1 MAGMTESSRKPV
13 RVVVLGGGTAGW
25 MTAASLARLLDGQ
38 VSVDL
43 IESEDIGI
51 VGVGEA
57 TLPHIRGFV
66 ESLGID
72 EAEFMKATHA
82 TYKLGI
88 DFRDFGRIGESYIH
102 PFGSFG
108 DELAGVGFH
117 HYWLELNRR
126 GLAGPLGD
134 YSLCVAAALANR
146 FEPPAQDMSLRST
159 YGYAYQFDA
168 TLFGPFM
175 RTFGQS
181 IGVTRHEGL
190 VTQVERD
197 ADSGDVTALLLKDGR
212 RIEGDLFIDCSG
224 FRSLLLGQELD
235 VEWEDWTHWL
245 PCDRAA
251 AMPCTH
257 ASEDIRPY
265 TIATAM
271 PAGWRWQIPLQ
282 HRMGNGYVF
291 SSAHISE
298 EEACDAIRGAA
309 EGEPLAD
316 PRILRFRPGRRSRSW
331 SHNVIGVG
339 LASGFL
345 EPLESTSIY
354 LAQMAITYLIE
365 LFPEGGQIEPADR
378 DEFNRLVDM
387 EYDRVRD
394 FLILH
399 YHTTT
404 RSDSEFWNHVRTMDV
419 PDSLAEKLELWR
431 EAGRIEK
438 YSDGLFYDAS
448 WIAVY
453 VGQGYLPRRHDART
467 GLVDPARLKAAAD
480 RLQQEIASEV
490 SRMPNHREYLHAEA
504 ARLAAAS

>member
-1 MAGMTESSRKPV
+1 MTAFSSRPV

-25 MTAASLARLLDGQ
+25 MTAAGIARLLPELAQ
-38 VSVDL
+38 VQLV
-43 IESEDIGI
+43 ESEDIGI

-66 ESLGID
+66 EKLGID
-72 EAEFMKATHA
+72 EAAFMKATHA

-108 DELAGVGFH
+108 EELNGVGFH
-117 HYWLELNRR
+117 HYWLELQRSGMAR
-126 GLAGPLGD
+126 PLGD
-134 YSLCVAAALANR
+134 YSLAVTAASANR
-146 FEPPAQDMSLRST
+146 FKPPAQDDSLAST

-175 RTFGQS
+175 REFGLS
-181 IGVTRHEGL
+181 IGVERHEGK
-190 VTQVERD
+190 VVSVDRD
-197 ADSGDVTALLLKDGR
+197 GESGDVRALVLDDGR

-224 FRSLLLGQELD
+224 FRSVLLGQELGSD
-235 VEWEDWTHWL
+235 WEDWTHWL

-251 AMPCTH
+251 AMPCSH
-257 ASEDIRPY
+257 ATDELRPY
-265 TIATAM
+265 TTATAM

-291 SSAHISE
+291 SSAHLGE
-298 EEACDAIRGAA
+298 DEACEAIRAAA

-316 PRILRFRPGRRSRSW
+316 PRILRFRPGRRARSW

-365 LFPEGGQIEPADR
+365 LFPEDGQIDPRDR

-399 YHTTT
+399 YHATT
-404 RSDSEFWNHVRTMDV
+404 RDDSEFWNHVRTMTV
-419 PDSLAEKLELWR
+419 PDSLAEKMELWR
-431 EAGRIEK
+431 KAGRIEK

-453 VGQGYLPRRHDART
+453 VGQGFLPQQHDVR
-467 GLVDPARLKAAAD
+467 PALGNPQQLAGAAQNLRSAIE
-480 RLQQEIASEV
+480 REV
-490 SRMPNHREYLHAEA
+490 AAMPGHRDFLHAEA
-504 ARLAAAS
+504 ARLSLAT